1 MELTDAI
8 NAICLLLAGLGILLV
23 GFKLLSD
30 NIEKIANNGL
40 KKMFNKTS
48 KNPLVG
54 VGVGA
59 LVTAII
65 QSSSASTVMVV
76 GFVNAGIMNLFQA
89 TCMIMGANIGTTITA
104 QIVALNEFDI
114 TIYAM
119 LLAPIGIFMNML
131 AKKDKI
137 KSTGLALAGLGI
149 VFIALQFMSDA
160 MVIFRTSDV
169 LLDFLKTCDNPIL
182 LLLFGVAFTA
192 LIQSSS
198 AVTTILIT
206 MVASGISIGTNSNSI
221 LYVVLGSNIGT
232 CVTALLS
239 SIGAHTNA
247 KRASLLHLLF
257 NLIGSSIFFIVL
269 IVWPSFMDVTFKTWF
284 ADNPSTQIAMFHT
297 LFNVS
302 CTLIFLPFA
311 NLFVKIAELFIKDKQ
326 KVASYVYIDERFLK
340 TPSIALAQASKE
352 TLRLGKL
359 SMDTLSLAIKGFL
372 EKNVD
377 YQEEINESIK
387 TIDEL
392 NQRLLAYLVKVAA
405 GEVSNE
411 DEQYISKLHNIIND
425 FYREVEIADNM
436 LKYTNTTIKD
446 GLSFSDNVYA
456 QIKVLQEKLMK
467 QFDNVSNMMDNQNFE
482 LINTIDALED
492 EIDTMRSDMIQQH
505 IDRLERNECSPA
517 SSGVFINLVS
527 NLERAGDHLGY
538 IAHSLIE
545 N

>member
-104 QIVALNEFDI
+104 QIVALNEFNI

-247 KRASLLHLLF
+247 KRASLIHLLF
-257 NLIGSSIFFIVL
+257 NLIGSTIFFILL

-411 DEQYISKLHNIIND
+411 DEHYISKLHNIIND

-482 LINTIDALED
+482 LINTIDELED

>member
-247 KRASLLHLLF
+247 KRASLIHLLF
-257 NLIGSSIFFIVL
+257 NLIGSTIFFIVL